1 MVDINSQCTFNPP
14 GPLDPLPHH
23 TTCAPAMDDE
33 ESDVIGPFVPWNYR
47 PWCVQPTSHNETDN
61 TDGNNKK
68 RDPKLCVYTVTS
80 LRGQAGMSIVTTPDV
95 AASIANEL
103 QDPDIAWLEKERG
116 VPFSI
121 TSPSSSSKGKAAYR
135 IAEVEGK
142 GLGVLATR
150 EIKEGEILMF
160 GPPILVRMAE
170 YAVKWPS
177 SGAFMSLQHAST
189 RLPTREKELLL
200 SLAKSGEG
208 YVVDDVMNTNAFQ
221 MTVGDEAVEHSGL
234 FPEIAVS
241 FFFFSILFF
250 LFISPVC
257 LFPLFSFSCI
267 SYPLYGPFPLS
278 LSSS

>member
-1 MVDINSQCTFNPP
+1 
-14 GPLDPLPHH
+14 
-23 TTCAPAMDDE
+23 MDDE
-33 ESDVIGPFVPWNYR
+33 EPGVIGPFVPWNYR
-47 PWCVQPTSHNETDN
+47 PWCVQPTSHNETDAD
-61 TDGNNKK
+61 TDGNNNKNKK

-80 LRGQAGMSIVTTPDV
+80 LRGGAGMSIVTTPDV

-116 VPFSI
+116 VPFALS
-121 TSPSSSSKGKAAYR
+121 SPPHAPSSSSSKGKAAYR
-135 IAEVEGK
+135 ITEVEGK

-208 YVVDDVMNTNAFQ
+208 YIVDDVMNTNAFQ

-241 FFFFSILFF
+241 LFSSSILYFLFLVFCLLFLSFF
-250 LFISPVC
+250 L
-257 LFPLFSFSCI
+257 LL
-267 SYPLYGPFPLS
+267 SYPCPFYGPFSLS
-278 LSSS
+278 LSISSS